1 MLNDL
6 VGIKLLRASISEVI
20 YYALSQ
26 VEEINNY
33 IPNTFLLGDGNDNNL
48 KKWTKKM
55 VKLIF
60 FFKL

>member
-48 KKWTKKM
+48 KNGRKKW
-55 VKLIF
+55 
-60 FFKL
+60 